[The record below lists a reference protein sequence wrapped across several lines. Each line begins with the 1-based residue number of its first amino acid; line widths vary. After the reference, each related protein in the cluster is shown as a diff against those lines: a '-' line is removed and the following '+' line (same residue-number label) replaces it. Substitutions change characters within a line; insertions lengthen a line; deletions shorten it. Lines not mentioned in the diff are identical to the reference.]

1 MSRQW
6 FQQFRRAVPFS
17 AVLLLPF
24 VTAEPTPAN
33 ETVAEVFA
41 RVARSVVVIRA
52 TGTEVRAG
60 SEGRAAFKETGSG
73 VLVSAD
79 GKVLTAA
86 HVVHGMDEIV
96 VEFLDGT
103 QVKAR
108 MIAAQPDA
116 DLAVIQVAS
125 VPPTAGVPT
134 LADSDKVRIGDP
146 VMVVGA
152 PYGLGYTLSVGHV
165 SARHAPFTVYQEFPM
180 AEFFQTDAT
189 INTGNSGG
197 PMFNQ
202 RGEVIGVVSHIISK
216 SGGSEGLGFVATIN
230 SARRLVLGRRAV
242 WLGIEV
248 QQLPRE
254 VAELLNVPDAGGVL
268 VKTIVKG
275 SPAAVAGIRGGS
287 SVARIEGQDYVLGGD
302 VILAIAG
309 RPITRPG
316 EYAKV
321 RQWLSEQ
328 PPGTY
333 TFKILRVGHLKE
345 VPIAVPD
352 GPEPAHG
359 RWARTK

>member
-1 MSRQW
+1 MNRRW
-6 FQQFRRAVPFS
+6 LQQYRRAMPFS
-17 AVLLLPF
+17 LVLLLPF
-24 VTAEPTPAN
+24 VTAAPTAAN
-33 ETVAEVFA
+33 ESLADVFE

-60 SEGRAAFKETGSG
+60 SEGRAGFKETGSG
-73 VLVSAD
+73 VLVSAE

-86 HVVHGMDEIV
+86 HVVQGMDEIV

-103 QVKAR
+103 QVKANV
-108 MIAAQPDA
+108 IATQPDA
-116 DLAVIQVAS
+116 DLSVIRVAS
-125 VPPTAGVPT
+125 VPPSAGVAT
-134 LADSDKVRIGDP
+134 LADSDAVRIGDP

-152 PYGLGYTLSVGHV
+152 PYGLGYTLTVGHV
-165 SARHAPFTVYQEFPM
+165 SARHAPHSVYREFPM

-189 INTGNSGG
+189 INQGNSGG
-197 PMFNQ
+197 PMFDH

-216 SGGSEGLGFVATIN
+216 SGGSEGLGFVVTIN

-254 VAELLNVPDAGGVL
+254 HAELLHVPDAGGVL

-275 SPAAVAGIRGGS
+275 SPADAAGILGGS
-287 SVARIEGQDYVLGGD
+287 SVAKIEGQDYVLGGD

-309 RPITRPG
+309 RPVTRPG
-316 EYAKV
+316 EYARV

-333 TFKILRVGHLKE
+333 TFKVLRAGHLKE
-345 VPIAVPD
+345 VPISVP
-352 GPEPAHG
+352 
-359 RWARTK
+359 